1 MFDFVQKNTLFIKV
15 ILGAVAL
22 TFVGFGVG
30 SYSAVMEEPYL
41 AKVGD
46 ERITTRDIEHMLSGR
61 AADDATRRQILES
74 FIQQRLVLVDA
85 KEAGLVVTPER
96 LRQAIAQVPA
106 FQDDGKFSSTLYQ
119 NYLQSRRLDAAAFE
133 DEIRAELLLQMQIEA
148 LGSTGFV
155 AEHSL
160 KHLGQLLA
168 EIRHVQPMILQPEQY
183 LSKVHIDDAS
193 IKKFY
198 DTETSRFIE
207 PEAVKINYVEINLDD
222 IARNISIADTELR
235 QYFEDNREEFAREER
250 ELAHI
255 LLTISPNAN
264 AQERQ
269 ATRDKITAIRQQITN
284 NPDKFTELAQQYSQ
298 DPGSK
303 ANGGNLGKVSRG
315 VMVKAF
321 EDAAFSLKQGELS
334 DIVETQFGLHLIRVN
349 AIERP
354 DFAAVKDDILTR
366 LQRQQANRQYR
377 QKIEEL
383 GEIAYQNPSNLDK
396 VTAALSGAQVQHS
409 DWILRNE
416 NAAESPLAHPKM
428 LEAIFSDD
436 ALKNKN
442 NTEAIEIAN
451 GRTIIARVAEHR
463 PQSRQAF
470 EQVKRSI
477 RQELALKAAADLAQ
491 KDGERLL
498 AELKQGQ
505 NPSLEWE
512 PVMRISR
519 MQPQGLNPSQ
529 LSLVYAVPSAHV
541 GKAAG
546 HVGARL
552 PNGAFAIYR
561 VSQISSAPDRD
572 KLKTELASYVNEI
585 YAADETVAYIAS
597 LYRKIP
603 VKLGQFENEN

>member
-1 MFDFVQKNTLFIKV
+1 MFDFVQKNTLVIKV

-61 AADDATRRQILES
+61 SADDATRRQILES

-106 FQDDGKFSSTLYQ
+106 FQDDGKFSPTLYQ
-119 NYLQSRRLDAAAFE
+119 NYLQSRRLDASAFE

-148 LGSTGFV
+148 LGSTGFI

-160 KHLGQLLA
+160 KHLSQLLA
-168 EIRHVQPMILQPEQY
+168 EIRHIQPLILQPEQY
-183 LSKVHIDDAS
+183 LSKVSIDDDS
-193 IKKFY
+193 IKQFY
-198 DTETSRFIE
+198 DKESTRFIE
-207 PEAVKINYVEINLDD
+207 AEAVKMDYVEINLDD
-222 IARNISIADTELR
+222 IARSLNIADDELR
-235 QYFEDNREEFAREER
+235 RHFEENREAFAREER
-250 ELAHI
+250 GISHI
-255 LLTISPNAN
+255 LLTIAPNATPEERAAVRQKIDDLR
-264 AQERQ
+264 AQLVKNPEQ
-269 ATRDKITAIRQQITN
+269 FAT
-284 NPDKFTELAQQYSQ
+284 LAKQHSQ
-298 DPGSK
+298 DPGSSQ
-303 ANGGNLGKVSRG
+303 NGGDLGMIGRG

-321 EDAAFSLKQGELS
+321 EDAAFSLQKDEISQA
-334 DIVETQFGLHLIRVN
+334 VETQFGWHLIRVHS
-349 AIERP
+349 ISRP
-354 DFAAVKDDILTR
+354 DFAAVKNDILTH
-366 LQRQQANRQYR
+366 LQRQKANRQYR
-377 QKIEEL
+377 QKVEEL

-396 VTAALSGAQVQHS
+396 VIAALDGAKVQHS
-409 DWILRNE
+409 DWIVRNE
-416 NAAESPLAHPKM
+416 KAAESPLAHPKM

-436 ALKNKN
+436 VLKHKN

-477 RQELALKAAADLAQ
+477 RQELALKAATTLAQ
-491 KDGERLL
+491 EDGEKRL
-498 AELKQGQ
+498 AELKKGQ
-505 NPSLEWE
+505 NPALEWE

-519 MQPQGLNPSQ
+519 MQPQGLNPTQ
-529 LSLVYAVPSAHV
+529 LSLVYSVPAADV

-561 VSQISSAPDRD
+561 VSKISTAPDRD
-572 KLKTELASYVNEI
+572 KMNAELASYLNEI

-603 VKLGQFENEN
+603 VQLGKIESSE